1 MRQYRSGIGIAIA
14 LSLAAS
20 LTACSKDAKEA
31 ASVAA
36 EAPAWVGKENIVLA
50 ERETLEV
57 GPGIAGTLEAERQA
71 TIRAEVGGSVVALE
85 VEPGQ
90 AVSRGAVLVR
100 LDDDGI
106 RDAYESSKAQV
117 RTAEMTA
124 ELARRNAERSAQL
137 AAGGAIAD
145 RDLETAQWNR
155 QNAEAQLSDAR
166 SRLATAEK
174 QLGRTVLRAPFSG
187 VVAERTVRL
196 GDVVQSGTV
205 LLTVVDPAS
214 LKYEGTVPVDA
225 LSALRV
231 GTPVRLTVAGAGPEL
246 VSGRVS
252 RINPSVDPATRQV
265 RVTVAVPNAGGRL
278 LAGLFAEGRVA
289 SEVREA
295 VVVPAGAVDRRGL
308 RPLVMRVQGGRVE
321 RVEVELGL
329 IDQAR
334 ERMEILNGLSAG
346 DTLLLGGARG
356 LAPGTTVR
364 VGSPAELQSTGT
376 RQVGGA

>member
-1 MRQYRSGIGIAIA
+1 MRQYKPGIGGAIA
-14 LSLAAS
+14 LSLAAC
-20 LTACSKDAKEA
+20 LAACGEHPKQ
-31 ASVAA
+31 ASSVSAG
-36 EAPAWVGKENIVLA
+36 APAWVGKENIVLA

-57 GPGIAGTLEAERQA
+57 GPAIAGTLEAERQA

-90 AVSRGAVLVR
+90 PVSRGAVLVR

-117 RTAEMTA
+117 VTAEMTA
-124 ELARRNAERSAQL
+124 ELARRNADRAAQL

-145 RDLETAQWNR
+145 RELETAQWNQ

-174 QLGRTVLRAPFSG
+174 QLGRTVVRAPFSG
-187 VVAERTVRL
+187 VVAERSVRL
-196 GDVVQSGTV
+196 GDIVQSGTE
-205 LLTVVDPAS
+205 LLTIVDPAS

-231 GTPVRLTVAGAGPEL
+231 GTPVRFTVAGAGPAL

-265 RVTVAVPNAGGRL
+265 RVTVAVPNVGGRL

-289 SEVREA
+289 SQVREG
-295 VVVPAGAVDRRGL
+295 VVVPAGSVDRRGL
-308 RPLVMRVQGGRVE
+308 RPLVMRLKGGRVE
-321 RVEVELGL
+321 RVEVELGI

-334 ERMEILNGLSAG
+334 ERMEILTGLSAG

-364 VGSPAELQSTGT
+364 VGSPAELEPAEVRRG
-376 RQVGGA
+376 GGA

>member
-1 MRQYRSGIGIAIA
+1 MRQHRSGIGSAIA
-14 LSLAAS
+14 LAIAATLAACGS
-20 LTACSKDAKEA
+20 DAKEG
-31 ASVAA
+31 ASLSE
-36 EAPAWVGKENIVLA
+36 EAPVWVGKENIALA
-50 ERETLEV
+50 EQQTLEI
-57 GPGIAGTLEAERQA
+57 GPAIAGTLEAERQA

-90 AVSRGAVLVR
+90 PVSRGAVLVR

-117 RTAEMTA
+117 STAEMTA
-124 ELARRNAERSAQL
+124 ELARRNADRAAQL
-137 AAGGAIAD
+137 AAGGAIAA
-145 RDLETAQWNR
+145 RDLETAEWNR
-155 QNAEAQLSDAR
+155 QNADAQLSDAR

-187 VVAERTVRL
+187 VVSERAVRL
-196 GDVVQSGTV
+196 GDIVQSGTV
-205 LLTVVDPAS
+205 LLTIVDPAS

-225 LSALRV
+225 LSALRL
-231 GTPVRLTVAGAGPEL
+231 GTPVRLTVSGAGPEP

-265 RVTVAVPNAGGRL
+265 RVTVAVPNSGGRL

-289 SEVREA
+289 SEVREG
-295 VVVPAGAVDRRGL
+295 VVVPAAAVDRRGL
-308 RPLVMRVQGGRVE
+308 RPLVMRLKGGRVE

-329 IDQAR
+329 IDQAL
-334 ERMEILNGLSAG
+334 ERMEVLTGLTAG

-356 LAPGTTVR
+356 LPAGTTVR
-364 VGSPAELQSTGT
+364 VGSPAELQTGGA
-376 RQVGGA
+376 RPVGGA